1 MGGQVHAID
10 VAPWSSACRLADGWA
25 MVPPFSDEHFFDV
38 VVDYCMRHAIRLVIP
53 THDRE
58 LPVYARLRP
67 LFSEMQIHV
76 ACSGPQAVSI
86 AADKRT
92 TREFLVRHQ
101 LPSPFAYDPSHCTNL
116 HALPFPLVVK
126 PRFGSGSAGVRVAH
140 DAEELLFYWKRT
152 EQPFV
157 QPLMRGREF
166 TTNFF
171 VNRQQQ
177 CVAAVPHWRVE
188 TRGGEVS
195 KCVTVREPRLQQIA
209 HQLAEL
215 LPDAFGPM
223 CFQAFI
229 DPDDRVWVIEI
240 NARFGGG
247 YPIAHHAGANFIQ
260 SLIDHVMGRPADM
273 IGDDW
278 QAGVAMTRW
287 DDAVFWNIQE
297 LERCG

>member
-1 MGGQVHAID
+1 
-10 VAPWSSACRLADGWA
+10 
-25 MVPPFSDEHFFDV
+25 MVPPFSDEHFFDA
-38 VVDYCMRHAIRLVIP
+38 VVDYCMRHTIRLIIP

-58 LPVYARLRP
+58 LPIYSRLRP

-76 ACSGPQAVSI
+76 GCSGPQTVTI
-86 AADKRT
+86 ASDKRT
-92 TREFLVRHQ
+92 TQEFLLRNG
-101 LPSPFAYDPSHCTNL
+101 LPAPPSYDPTVDADRE
-116 HALPFPLVVK
+116 ALPFPLVVK
-126 PRFGSGSAGVRVAH
+126 PRFGSGSTGVRVAN

-171 VNRQQQ
+171 VNRHRQ

-195 KCVTVREPRLQQIA
+195 KCVTIREPRLQQIA
-209 HQLAEL
+209 HRMAEL
-215 LPDAFGPM
+215 LPDVFGPM

-229 DPDDRVWVIEI
+229 DPEDRVWVIEI

-247 YPIAHHAGANFIQ
+247 YPIAHHAGADFIQ
-260 SLIDHVMGRPADM
+260 SLIDHVLDRPTEVL
-273 IGDDW
+273 GDQW
-278 QAGVAMTRW
+278 QAGLAMTRW
-287 DDAVFWNIQE
+287 DDAVFWNIPE
-297 LERCG
+297 LARCG